1 MSLYWHKYPWG
12 QLRTT
17 LLCERD
23 AVDDNRLHRTV
34 RGTRSDALYSLHD
47 LHAFLDPAK
56 YRVFR
61 VEEIIRGGIDEK
73 LGAVGVG
80 AGIGHR
86 DGADIV
92 AILRMYLV
100 LKRVAGAAGAPARH
114 CAIIFRQRVAALNHK
129 IFYYAVEFG
138 AVINSRLRELHKI
151 RDRLR
156 RLRIHQLNLNISL
169 AGLQCRMHSWRV

>member
-61 VEEIIRGGIDEK
+61 VEEIIRGGVDEE

-80 AGIGHR
+80 AGICHR
-86 DGADIV
+86 DGAYVV
-92 AILRMYLV
+92 AIHRMYLIV
-100 LKRVAGAAGAPARH
+100 ERISGPACPPSRH
-114 CAIIFRQRVAALNHK
+114 CVIIFRQRVAALYHE
-129 IFYYAVEFG
+129 IFYHAVEFG
-138 AVINSRLRELHKI
+138 AVIKSGLRELHKI
-151 RDRLR
+151 RGGLR
-156 RLRIHQLNLNISL
+156 
-169 AGLQCRMHSWRV
+169 